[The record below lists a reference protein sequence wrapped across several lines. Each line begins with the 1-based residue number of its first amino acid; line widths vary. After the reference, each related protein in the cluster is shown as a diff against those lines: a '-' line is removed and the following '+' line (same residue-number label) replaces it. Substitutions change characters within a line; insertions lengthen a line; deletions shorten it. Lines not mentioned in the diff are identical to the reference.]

1 MDARKVG
8 RSIDGPLERMT
19 PDPYKRLRA
28 TFKNCGW
35 LTGSDLI
42 LAYRD
47 NRRPLQF
54 VSAERFS
61 EVMLT

>member
-1 MDARKVG
+1 MDARKVR

-19 PDPYKRLRA
+19 PDPYQRLRA

-47 NRRPLQF
+47 Q
-54 VSAERFS
+54 
-61 EVMLT
+61 